1 MQLEA
6 ARTLVVGATGVVG
19 GAMVRSLGAR
29 GARLVLTGR
38 DADRLSAAAADTGA
52 VATYELDVLDV
63 QACRTVVG
71 WAARDLGGLDA
82 VVVAHGIAAF
92 GAASDLDDAVA
103 EELLAV
109 NTLGVMALTR
119 GALDQLG
126 EGGVLCVVTAVLAD
140 MPMAGMA
147 AYSASKAATSAY
159 LTAVRREVRRSG
171 VHVLDVRPPHMDTGL
186 VDRAVAG
193 QPPPLPAGHDLD
205 DVIEHMV
212 RGIEQ
217 GKRELVVDVRGG
229 TLTLR

>member
-1 MQLEA
+1 MQLEG
-6 ARTLVVGATGVVG
+6 ARTLVVGATGVLG
-19 GAMVRSLGAR
+19 GAAARDLGAR
-29 GARLVLTGR
+29 GARLALTGR
-38 DADRLSAAAADTGA
+38 DAGRLSAVVTDTGA
-52 VATYELDVLDV
+52 DAAYELDVLDV
-63 QACRTVVG
+63 RACGQVVG
-71 WAARDLGGLDA
+71 WAARDLGGLDV

-92 GAASDLDDAVA
+92 GAAGDLDDAVA

-126 EGGVLCVVTAVLAD
+126 RGGMLCVVTAVLAD

-171 VHVLDVRPPHMDTGL
+171 IHVLDVRPPHMDTGL

-193 QPPPLPAGHDLD
+193 DPPPLPAGHDID
-205 DVIEHMV
+205 DVVEHML

-217 GKRELVVDVRGG
+217 GRRELVVDARSG

>member
-1 MQLEA
+1 MQLEG
-6 ARTLVVGATGVVG
+6 ARTLVVGATGVLG
-19 GAMVRSLGAR
+19 GAATRDLGAR
-29 GARLVLTGR
+29 GARLALTGR
-38 DADRLSAAAADTGA
+38 DAGRLSAVVTDTGA
-52 VATYELDVLDV
+52 DAAYELDVLDV
-63 QACRTVVG
+63 RACGQVVG
-71 WAARDLGGLDA
+71 WAARDLGGLDV

-92 GAASDLDDAVA
+92 GAAGDLDDAVA

-126 EGGVLCVVTAVLAD
+126 RGGMLCVVTAVLAD

-171 VHVLDVRPPHMDTGL
+171 IHVLDVRPPHMDTGL

-193 QPPPLPAGHDLD
+193 DPPPLPAGHDID
-205 DVIEHMV
+205 DVVEHML

-217 GKRELVVDVRGG
+217 GSRELVVDARGG
-229 TLTLR
+229 TLILR

>member
-1 MQLEA
+1 MQLEG
-6 ARTLVVGATGVVG
+6 ARTLVVGATGVLG
-19 GAMVRSLGAR
+19 GAAARDLGAR
-29 GARLVLTGR
+29 GARLALTGR
-38 DADRLSAAAADTGA
+38 DAGRLSAVVTDTGA
-52 VATYELDVLDV
+52 DAAYELDVLDV
-63 QACRTVVG
+63 RACGQVVG
-71 WAARDLGGLDA
+71 WAARDLGGLDV

-92 GAASDLDDAVA
+92 GAAGDLDDAVA

-126 EGGVLCVVTAVLAD
+126 RGGMLCVVTAVLAD

-171 VHVLDVRPPHMDTGL
+171 IHVLDVRPPHMDTGL

-193 QPPPLPAGHDLD
+193 DPPPLPAGHDID
-205 DVIEHMV
+205 DVVEHML

-217 GKRELVVDVRGG
+217 GSRELVVDARGG
-229 TLTLR
+229 TLILR